1 MKIREFVSGDT
12 EKFVEIWFEAS
23 RSVHWFIGDDLL
35 KMQKEEVRN
44 EYIPMAETWV
54 AEDGGEVMGFISLID
69 NYIGALF
76 VHQRQQGKGAGTGI
90 IKWASSEKDQLTV
103 GVDEKNSKAQEFDK
117 GLDFKETGREVQAE
131 KSKKVINMKLT
142 C

>member
-76 VHQRQQGKGAGTGI
+76 VHQRQ
-90 IKWASSEKDQLTV
+90 
-103 GVDEKNSKAQEFDK
+103 
-117 GLDFKETGREVQAE
+117 
-131 KSKKVINMKLT
+131 
-142 C
+142 